1 MNGENSEQ
9 GLGLPTRKEARRAAC
24 ASPRQRRHLDEH
36 GSGRYCCWR
45 RQARPWPGSNFVF
58 LLLLLLL
65 ALLTACESDTSQP
78 VAGQAHLRQLDN
90 GSIIY
95 DSSAET
101 VLLRTFRGGGHQGTL
116 DLSPQL
122 SIYGDGS
129 YILGPGLQMREGH
142 LSQEQLSQ
150 LLHTLV
156 NSYGLLS
163 FQRQQF
169 YEVPDQDAVLLQFNV
184 NNQHYQFL
192 YSTFGQ
198 RQESQQD
205 LDEYQRLGEALTT
218 INEAVSQGSTT
229 AYDTTRKV
237 LLVRQD
243 FGPNL
248 SQPIPT
254 WDVPDFTL
262 HQLAQFEC
270 GPVPQDITG
279 PNADSGCLTFTTPQR
294 ALLLTPEQSRTISN
308 LLHGKLSGEFY
319 EPATGLYYTV
329 MLRALLPD
337 ELNQGVVAMYGSQD
351 LTYSGVPLQQGPLP
365 AKASS
370 TGPQAQLAA

>member
-1 MNGENSEQ
+1 MNRENKARDFS
-9 GLGLPTRKEARRAAC
+9 LPINRPTPRAA
-24 ASPRQRRHLDEH
+24 RQGGRSIQTRLGQLCGQHRHEKP
-36 GSGRYCCWR
+36 
-45 RQARPWPGSNFVF
+45 QPWPGGFLVC
-58 LLLLLLL
+58 LLLLVL
-65 ALLTACESDTSQP
+65 ALLTACESNTSEP

-90 GSIIY
+90 GTIIY
-95 DSSAET
+95 DSSSEA
-101 VLLRTFRGGGHQGTL
+101 VLLRTFRGGGHLGTL

-122 SIYGDGS
+122 SIYGDGT
-129 YILGPGLQMREGH
+129 YILGPGLQMRQGR

-156 NSYGLLS
+156 NSYRLLS

-184 NNQHYQFL
+184 NNQHYQFF

-205 LDEYQRLGEALTT
+205 LDEYRRLGQALTT
-218 INEAVSQGSTT
+218 INEAVSAGSTT
-229 AYDTTRKV
+229 AYDTARKA

-243 FGPNL
+243 FSPDL
-248 SQPIPT
+248 SQPVPT
-254 WDVPDFTL
+254 WGLPDFTL
-262 HQLAQFEC
+262 HQVALFEC
-270 GPVPQDITG
+270 GPVPEDITG
-279 PNADSGCLTFTTPQR
+279 PNADSGCLSFTTPQR
-294 ALLLTPEQSRTISN
+294 ALLLTPEQSRSVSN
-308 LLHGKLSGEFY
+308 LLHGRLSGEFY

-337 ELNQGVVAMYGSQD
+337 ELSQGVLAMYGSQD

-365 AKASS
+365 TATS
-370 TGPQAQLAA
+370 

>member
-9 GLGLPTRKEARRAAC
+9 GFGLPIRGQAKTGIW
-24 ASPRQRRHLDEH
+24 ASERPRHYLDEH
-36 GSGRYCCWR
+36 RSERYR
-45 RQARPWPGSNFVF
+45 SRSKLPGPWPEGKIVC

-65 ALLTACESDTSQP
+65 ALLTACESNTSEP

-90 GSIIY
+90 GTIIY

-101 VLLRTFRGGGHQGTL
+101 VLLRTFRGGGREGTL
-116 DLSPQL
+116 NLSPQL

-129 YILGPGLQMREGH
+129 YILGPGLQMRQGH

-156 NSYGLLS
+156 SSYGLLN

-192 YSTFGQ
+192 YSSFGQ

-205 LDEYQRLGEALTT
+205 LDEYQRLGKALTA
-218 INEAVSQGSTT
+218 INEAVSQGSTA
-229 AYDTTRKV
+229 AYNTTRKA
-237 LLVRQD
+237 LLVHQD
-243 FGPNL
+243 FSPDL
-248 SQPIPT
+248 SQSIPT
-254 WDVPDFTL
+254 WNVPDFTL

-294 ALLLTPEQSRTISN
+294 ALLLTPEQSRTIGN
-308 LLHGKLSGEFY
+308 LLHGKPSGEFY

-337 ELNQGVVAMYGSQD
+337 ELNQGVLAMYGSQD

-365 AKASS
+365 ATASS
-370 TGPQAQLAA
+370 QAPKLS